1 MSNKQLIKDKPV
13 DICLLLEGTYPY
25 VRGGVSS
32 WVHQII
38 QGLPQ
43 YNFYLVF
50 LGGEA
55 NAYEK
60 MVYEL
65 PDNVVGMQ
73 VNFLLQ
79 KTKKFKPS
87 PRSGN
92 HYAFHLWQEILGYFQ
107 NTDKPIDGAL
117 LQDIL
122 DNLDVNKKLT
132 LEDFLYSEASWN
144 VVTAI
149 YEKFGANHSFVDF
162 FWTFRN
168 IYSPLF
174 ELAKIAR
181 NLPECKVFHS
191 ISTGYAGFLGA
202 LCHQKT
208 KKPYI
213 LTEHGIY
220 TKERKIDLSQA
231 SWIPN
236 RHSALDAS
244 LHKKME
250 MTRGTW
256 IRFFEQLGTTAYHQA
271 DKIIALYEGNRQ
283 RQIMDGAPADK
294 TQVIVN
300 GINFDQFVDAYNL
313 RPLTPPKVVGLI
325 GRVVPIKDIKTFI
338 RSMRV
343 AINNDPELEGWIIG
357 PADED
362 LEYYEEC
369 KTLVESLSLTQQVKF
384 LGMQKVKEI
393 LPKLGVVILT
403 SISEAQPL
411 VLLEGMAAGIPCI
424 ATEVGSCRE
433 IVYGMSDEDRALGTC
448 GEIIQIAAPNV
459 AAKAINSILSDPEQ
473 WRKMGDIGRQRVQKF
488 YVEKM
493 MYQAYK
499 DLYSEGIAWQA

>member
-1 MSNKQLIKDKPV
+1 VNNSKPV

-25 VRGGVSS
+25 IRGGVSS

-38 QGLPQ
+38 RGLPE

-50 LGGEA
+50 LGGDA
-55 NAYEK
+55 SAYNE

-65 PDNVVGMQ
+65 PDNVVGIQ
-73 VNFLLQ
+73 VNYLLQ
-79 KTKKFKPS
+79 KSKIMKPS
-87 PRSGN
+87 PRRGN
-92 HYAFHLWQEILGYFQ
+92 SYAFQLWKDILSYFQ
-107 NTDKPIDGAL
+107 KTDEPINNGM

-122 DNLDVNKKLT
+122 NNLAENKKVSVD
-132 LEDFLYSEASWN
+132 DFLYSEASWE
-144 VVTAI
+144 VITEI
-149 YEKFGANHSFVDF
+149 YEKFGGNHSFVDF

-174 ELAKIAR
+174 ELAKVAR

-202 LCHQKT
+202 LCHQQT
-208 KKPYI
+208 KKPFV

-231 SWIPN
+231 SWIPS
-236 RHSALDAS
+236 RHSAFDVS
-244 LHKKME
+244 LHKKIE

-256 IRFFEQLGTTAYHQA
+256 IKFFEQLGLTAYHQA

-283 RQIMDGAPADK
+283 RQITDGAPANK
-294 TQVIVN
+294 TNVIVN
-300 GINFDQFVDAYNL
+300 GINYDQFVQAYDL
-313 RPLTPPKVVGLI
+313 RPKEPPKVVGLI

-343 AINNDPELEGWIIG
+343 AINNDPTLEGWVIG

-369 KTLVESLSLTQQVKF
+369 KTLVDSLSLTDQIKF
-384 LGMQKVKEI
+384 LGMQNIKEI
-393 LPKLGVVILT
+393 LPKVGVVILT

-433 IVYGMSDEDRALGTC
+433 IVYGMSSDDRALGAC
-448 GEIIQIAAPNV
+448 GEIIQIASPNV
-459 AAKAINSILSDPEQ
+459 TAVAINNILSDPEQ
-473 WRKMGDIGRQRVQKF
+473 WRKMGDIGRERVKKY

-493 MYQAYK
+493 MYESYRNIYK
-499 DLYSEGIAWQA
+499 EQISWQE